1 MVSGSDSSQ
10 EERPK
15 VLSRNQ
21 TIADISQT
29 MNSDKENLIN
39 PTHKSYSELLS
50 KPGKVNEGFNF
61 DETEMAMFT
70 PRYVNVYRNELKR
83 DQEENIYDSVDQGA
97 IRSAME
103 KEKEEGGARKISEI
117 SRGAE
122 SVVVINDTDSLLDE
136 VPRYTS
142 EDRYSNG
149 SSYRSVSVKGHTLL
163 VALSLSN

>member
-50 KPGKVNEGFNF
+50 KPGKDNEGFNF

-83 DQEENIYDSVDQGA
+83 DQGENIYDSVDQGA

-103 KEKEEGGARKISEI
+103 KEREKEKEEGATRKISEI

-149 SSYRSVSVKGHTLL
+149 FSYIPVFIR
-163 VALSLSN
+163 